1 MHLRIKMHDM
11 IINKIV
17 METTK
22 NVMYYSSFTFED
34 FLQDDYFISST
45 INPTIESELFWG
57 NFQKES
63 KGNIAEFNK
72 AVRCINDLNK
82 NMAGNGIEEKI
93 WREIQISIK
102 KRPKKNRIFYIIGT
116 AAASIALLLFFRIFI
131 STDVQ
136 DTNDTNALSIKAFA
150 GEYTTDIDAS
160 ETQLILSDHKIVS
173 LSEKESVISY
183 DSASINIS
191 SNETVRDEISK
202 DESSTFNQL
211 IVPKGKR
218 SVLTLTDGTKIWVN
232 SGTRLVYPVE
242 FKTDKREIFVDGEI
256 FLDVKSEKNRPFIV
270 QTGNINIQVL
280 GTEFNVQAYSSD
292 SQNRI
297 VLKSGSVKIS
307 FDTNNKEIML
317 KPADMYEISNGE
329 ETIGKVNV
337 NLYMSWIDG
346 YYICQDERLDVIVT
360 RLSRY
365 YGKEIIVSKNVAGLM
380 CNGKLDL
387 KNNLDDVLNIIKYIT
402 PVDYIFENDK
412 YLITDKR

>member
-1 MHLRIKMHDM
+1 
-11 IINKIV
+11 
-17 METTK
+17 METKRT
-22 NVMYYSSFTFED
+22 VMYYLSFTFED

-45 INPTIESELFWG
+45 INPTIESELFWK
-57 NFQKES
+57 NFQKEG
-63 KGNIAEFNK
+63 KGNIAEFYK
-72 AVRCINDLNK
+72 AVRCIKDLNK
-82 NMAGNGIEEKI
+82 DLSGDDIEEKI
-93 WREIQISIK
+93 WRDIQISTN
-102 KRPKKNRIFYIIGT
+102 KRSKKNRIFYIIST

-136 DTNDTNALSIKAFA
+136 ETNSLSIKAFA
-150 GEYTTDIDAS
+150 AEYTTDIDTS
-160 ETQLILSDHKIVS
+160 ETQLILSDHKTVS

-191 SNETVRDEISK
+191 SKEAVRDDISK
-202 DESSTFNQL
+202 DELSAFNQL

-232 SGTRLVYPVE
+232 SGTRLVYPAD
-242 FKTDKREIFVDGEI
+242 FKKDKREIFVDGEI

-270 QTGNINIQVL
+270 QTDNINIQVL

-292 SQNRI
+292 SHDRV

-307 FDTNNKEIML
+307 SEDNKKKTML
-317 KPADMYEISNGE
+317 QPSEMYEISNGK
-329 ETIGKVNV
+329 ETVAKVNI

-346 YYICQDERLDVIVT
+346 FYICEDERLDVIIT
-360 RLSRY
+360 WLSRY
-365 YGKEIIVSKNVAGLM
+365 YGKEIIVSKNVAGFKY
-380 CNGKLDL
+380 NGKLDL

-412 YLITDKR
+412 YLITNKR

>member
-1 MHLRIKMHDM
+1 MHD
-11 IINKIV
+11 IKTKRIV
-17 METTK
+17 METKKT
-22 NVMYYSSFTFED
+22 VMYYSSFTFED
-34 FLQDDYFISST
+34 FLQDDYFILST
-45 INPTIESELFWG
+45 INPTNESELFWG

-63 KGNIAEFNK
+63 KGNISEFNK
-72 AVRCINDLNK
+72 AVRCIKDLNK
-82 NMAGNGIEEKI
+82 DLSGDDIEEKI
-93 WREIQISIK
+93 WRDIQISIN
-102 KRPKKNRIFYIIGT
+102 KRSKKNRIFYIISI
-116 AAASIALLLFFRIFI
+116 AAASIALFLFFRIFI

-136 DTNDTNALSIKAFA
+136 ETNSLSIKAFA
-150 GEYTTDIDAS
+150 EEYTTETDAS
-160 ETQLILSDHKIVS
+160 ETQLILSDHKTVS

-202 DESSTFNQL
+202 NESSAFNQL

-218 SVLTLTDGTKIWVN
+218 SLLTLTDGTKIWVN

-292 SQNRI
+292 SHNR
-297 VLKSGSVKIS
+297 VMLKSGSVKIS
-307 FDTNNKEIML
+307 SEDNNKEIML
-317 KPADMYEISNGE
+317 QPADMYEFSNGKG
-329 ETIGKVNV
+329 TIAKVNV
-337 NLYMSWIDG
+337 NLYISWIDG
-346 YYICQDERLDVIVT
+346 FYICENERLDVIVT
-360 RLSRY
+360 WLSRY
-365 YGKEIIVSKNVAGLM
+365 YGKEIIVSKNVAGLK

-387 KNNLDDVLNIIKYIT
+387 KNNLDDVLNIVKYIT
-402 PVDYIFENDK
+402 PVDYIFENEK